1 MGTVKREEGR
11 NQMNKRIEIKLID
24 PDFKDEPL
32 YYADD
37 RIYYEEPVRPH
48 LCKDECKK
56 ILKEA
61 KKAKIST
68 EELINA
74 IVAEMYYTRSYY
86 IVIDIDGREKSYE
99 PAKEMT
105 LSQIEAVLG
114 HKVKIVNEKEK

>member
-1 MGTVKREEGR
+1 
-11 NQMNKRIEIKLID
+11 MNKRIEIKLID

-37 RIYYEEPVRPH
+37 RIYYDEPVHPH
-48 LCKDECKK
+48 LCKYECKN

-68 EELINA
+68 DELINA
-74 IVAEMYYTRSYY
+74 VVAEMYKRQVYY
-86 IVIDIDGREKSYE
+86 ITIDIDGREKSYE

-114 HKVKIVNEKEK
+114 HKVKIINEKEK